1 MTCAINTIKLNTRP
15 SNALDAG
22 NSVHSQSNKTH
33 RSWLNIQYVRL
44 FQPLLREIYTLE
56 APAVLLLSEG
66 FLLCELVPC
75 AKGKDHAEF
84 LKNIRAFRIV

>member
-1 MTCAINTIKLNTRP
+1 M
-15 SNALDAG
+15 
-22 NSVHSQSNKTH
+22 
-33 RSWLNIQYVRL
+33 RL